1 MRLRAFTL
9 IELLIVVAIIGILA
23 AIAVP
28 NFMNARIKAAVA
40 RCQADMKAATN
51 ALEMYRMDN
60 GKYIKTYGGASE
72 LFQLTTPMAYLSSVP
87 PDYFISQHQTGKNFN
102 SDSTSNS
109 WDYSGN
115 DLGWNS
121 KPPHAYMLSS
131 IGPAQT
137 GHGPHPEWYMKG
149 PNNWNNLIFRDSSY
163 MPSNGIKSAGAIM
176 QFGGDKRPVW

>member
-109 WDYSGN
+109 WD
-115 DLGWNS
+115 
-121 KPPHAYMLSS
+121 
-131 IGPAQT
+131 
-137 GHGPHPEWYMKG
+137 
-149 PNNWNNLIFRDSSY
+149 
-163 MPSNGIKSAGAIM
+163 
-176 QFGGDKRPVW
+176 